1 MLCVMSVSSTD
12 VLMDVGCGDGRL
24 LLEAARQRRIAEG
37 VGVEVNPVLAA
48 LAQRN
53 VDAFT
58 AAHPHLPSRLSIV
71 QCDARRLPSLGSA
84 SVLSLYLSQR
94 GNRQLRPL
102 LAGICSTSRAVEL
115 SPSASTFTPGGRYDR
130 PKSAASPST
139 SSMPP
144 PSSRGDENGYAHEEC
159 KVMHS
164 PVLSPQC
171 GYIDR
176 YTRRLDTTA
185 TSDAYDEAAAQ
196 GEENMTEPGGPTK
209 RRRRWL
215 IG

>member
-102 LAGICSTSRAVEL
+102 LARHLLHQQGSRVVSFCFDIHPWRPIRQAKVSGIPL
-115 SPSASTFTPGGRYDR
+115 YLFD
-130 PKSAASPST
+130 
-139 SSMPP
+139 
-144 PSSRGDENGYAHEEC
+144 
-159 KVMHS
+159 
-164 PVLSPQC
+164 
-171 GYIDR
+171 
-176 YTRRLDTTA
+176 A
-185 TSDAYDEAAAQ
+185 TSIQQ
-196 GEENMTEPGGPTK
+196 G
-209 RRRRWL
+209 R
-215 IG
+215 